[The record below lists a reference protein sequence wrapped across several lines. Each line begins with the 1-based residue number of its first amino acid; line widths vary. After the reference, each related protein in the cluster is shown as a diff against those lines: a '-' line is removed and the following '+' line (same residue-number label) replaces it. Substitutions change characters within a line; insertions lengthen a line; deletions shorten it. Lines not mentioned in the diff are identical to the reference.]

1 LRIITSTIANNV
13 MGIIISMIQLVASI
27 ILIERR
33 KLFNFTKR
41 DLKNMKYQMKI
52 PDCSYAN
59 LISLYGD

>member
-1 LRIITSTIANNV
+1 
-13 MGIIISMIQLVASI
+13 MGIIILMIQWVASI